1 MSEADH
7 SAAQKWTELEL
18 LPEWDE
24 EYYDVYTAK
33 KHGKWVM
40 LKTLKAAYKD
50 DPRFQA
56 MLEKEFDVRY
66 NLAHPGIVMINDLE
80 VVPGLGLCIIADD
93 VYGDSLRKL
102 IDSGKAGPEHI
113 EKVCSQLVDALD
125 YIQRNHVVHFPV
137 RPETIVFTENIGNLK
152 LIDVGF
158 DQRER
163 LTPADASEDI
173 YMFGKVLR
181 ELIDAVPGS
190 PVRLRRIADKCM
202 SQNPRDRYRS
212 VHELRMALASRS
224 DNRLYLA
231 IIAFLLVMIALL
243 VWFNSGLAPHR
254 PASVASLLPAVSC
267 CGLWPG
273 SSGSKAI

>member
-7 SAAQKWTELEL
+7 CAAQKWTELEL

-80 VVPGLGLCIIADD
+80 EVPGLGLCIITDD

-102 IDSGKAGPEHI
+102 IDSGKAGPEHV
-113 EKVCSQLVDALD
+113 EKVCTQLVDALD

-152 LIDVGF
+152 LIDV
-158 DQRER
+158 
-163 LTPADASEDI
+163 ADASEDI

-181 ELIDAVPGS
+181 ELTDVVPGS
-190 PVRLRRIADKCM
+190 PARLRRIADKCL

-224 DNRLYLA
+224 DNRLYMA
-231 IIAFLLVMIALL
+231 IIVFLLVMIALL
-243 VWFNSGLAPHR
+243 VWFNSGVAPHR
-254 PASVASLLPAVSC
+254 PSSLTLVPQLAVSWF
-267 CGLWPG
+267 GFG
-273 SSGSKAI
+273 QH